1 MAYINSLKFLV
12 FMSMFDSL
20 RVIHDKGSMDYIDSL
35 NFLRFM
41 SIFLSLRVIHVKL
54 LFKIRNFSFYSL
66 NLIF

>member
-1 MAYINSLKFLV
+1 
-12 FMSMFDSL
+12 MSMFDSL

-41 SIFLSLRVIHVKL
+41 PMFVSLRVIHVKL

-66 NLIF
+66 NLTFSNK